1 MPLTNITLPIDG
13 VGEIDLSQAAT
24 ALGALPGVTRVY
36 LSRAVE
42 MAYVEYDPTRCGV
55 DQLSAALGAAL
66 ALSNDESAHAVRP
79 ADVASAE
86 PPPSALTRMIVRV
99 LAAAGLR
106 HRRS

>member
-55 DQLSAALGAAL
+55 DQLSAALGAAR
-66 ALSNDESAHAVRP
+66 ALSNDESAHAIRET
-79 ADVASAE
+79 DIASAE
-86 PPPSALTRMIVRV
+86 PTRFALARMIVRV
-99 LAAAGLR
+99 LAAASFR
-106 HRRS
+106 HPGR